1 MSNKERLIQVAGM
14 MPEEQVSAAL
24 LMLYGLLHEQAE
36 AEDDAFCI
44 ALNDAF
50 LDNPDKGELI
60 DFEDACKMLGVQ
72 LP

>member
-1 MSNKERLIQVAGM
+1 MSNREKCISLIQEFPEERLAF
-14 MPEEQVSAAL
+14 AAL
-24 LMLYGLLHEQAE
+24 WLEKNLHDIEE

-50 LDNPDKGELI
+50 LDNPDKGELV
-60 DFEDACKMLGVQ
+60 DFDEAVRKLGAI